1 MAFAEAQPALVADDL
16 VFLDET
22 GGRPPA
28 RSNVTM
34 TRRYGRSARGRPV
47 YDSVPHNRGKNLTV
61 VGAITAAGGVVAWR
75 ALDGGMDGAAFLSFV
90 TEALIPAL
98 RPGQTVVMDKLSSHK
113 TRAVRDAFAAAGVG
127 VLYLPRYSPE
137 YNPIEPARLGGA
149 GCWAAVKSRL
159 RSAAARTREHL
170 REAVAEALSR
180 VRVEEVRR
188 WIQHCGYRLTSK

>member
-22 GGRPPA
+22 G
-28 RSNVTM
+28 SNVTM

-90 TEALIPAL
+90 TEMLIPAL
-98 RPGQTVVMDKLSSHK
+98 RPGQRVVMDNLSSHK

-137 YNPIEPARLGGA
+137 YNPIEL
-149 GCWAAVKSRL
+149 CWAAVKSRL
-159 RSAAARTREHL
+159 RSAAARTRERL